1 MVGSV
6 GGRGEY
12 LVQDVLHRHRT
23 DLNLASRAPHTKKN
37 KLAGC
42 LCDCFLVTYIIL
54 NLILILISSYTTE
67 YFQTV
72 INGFLLPCLVLVG
85 PAFLLFLLYNC
96 YNQKNLTVLDV
107 LYHYF
112 PFLQT
117 SLNALNETY
126 NNTKHSIEKL
136 DLLKGR
142 DH

>member
-1 MVGSV
+1 MDITE
-6 GGRGEY
+6 REQNY
-12 LVQDVLHRHRT
+12 
-23 DLNLASRAPHTKKN
+23 
-37 KLAGC
+37 
-42 LCDCFLVTYIIL
+42 
-54 NLILILISSYTTE
+54 LILLNYPTTE

-85 PAFLLFLLYNC
+85 PAFLLLLLYNC
-96 YNQKNLTVLDV
+96 YNKNNLTVLDV